1 MRVPVSIFTDNIS
14 HVLTFPLPGKFETRY
29 KNRICDDNSTAY
41 NSTIHHPIHLVVDL
55 ARASPPN
62 TRTPS
67 SVLFPRPSVCVIY
80 GLPAQH
86 RYATLRAFRCI
97 IWVSWDLIKI
107 TAFKIPFKWKCTQRQ
122 CLTSSCRL
130 FPYSAHRQRKP
141 NPCFHDGRQEATNCV
156 AFLRRL
162 VLLSSFVSQ
171 KNHVAN

>member
-1 MRVPVSIFTDNIS
+1 MLSIPFSLITYLVTLSDLS
-14 HVLTFPLPGKFETRY
+14 STYHARLRHKMKTG
-29 KNRICDDNSTAY
+29 DDNSSAY
-41 NSTIHHPIHLVVDL
+41 NSTIHQPIHLVPDPVG
-55 ARASPPN
+55 A
-62 TRTPS
+62 TPS
-67 SVLFPRPSVCVIY
+67 SHPVYLRVPMIY
-80 GLPAQH
+80 GLSAQH
-86 RYATLRAFRCI
+86 HYATLRAFRCI
-97 IWVSWDLIKI
+97 IWISWDLIKI